1 MGWVP
6 PRLQNGYGKE
16 ARIVAAHVA
25 SALEREAASRRIV
38 TLGFAYPDAI
48 DIRTTLPRG
57 YSHVPVQ
64 GTASQTSEA
73 HPRLTPDPG
82 PANEPTAS
90 HP

>member
-1 MGWVP
+1 MSGP
-6 PRLQNGYGKE
+6 FTRLQNGYGKE
-16 ARIVAAHVA
+16 ARIVGLHVA
-25 SALEREAASRRIV
+25 SASEREAASRRIV

-57 YSHVPVQ
+57 YSHVPVR
-64 GTASQTSEA
+64 GTASQTSDA